1 MNPIRAARMP
11 PQYDAPRPGPHSML
25 AEIETTV
32 PSRDVFQIV
41 LDEA

>member
-1 MNPIRAARMP
+1 MP
-11 PQYDAPRPGPHSML
+11 PVAPRPGPHSVL

-32 PSRDVFQIV
+32 RSRDVFQIV